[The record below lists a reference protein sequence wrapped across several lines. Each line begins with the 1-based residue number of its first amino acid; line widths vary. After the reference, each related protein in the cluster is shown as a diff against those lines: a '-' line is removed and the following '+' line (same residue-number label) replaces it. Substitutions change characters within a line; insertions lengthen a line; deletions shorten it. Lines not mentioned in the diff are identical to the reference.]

1 MDPDPD
7 PGGQKTC
14 GSGTLDIIIYCNFA
28 QLLRREKK
36 REERALIAA
45 RIDNHIEK
53 ELLARLKKVS
63 RIFLNDLFIPITT
76 HLCKIVLRYG
86 TDLDSSQFEIFL
98 AVAQYGYL
106 H

>member
-1 MDPDPD
+1 VDPDPD

-14 GSGTLDIIIYCNFA
+14 GSGTLVIIIYCN
-28 QLLRREKK
+28 LRREKK

-63 RIFLNDLFIPITT
+63 RF
-76 HLCKIVLRYG
+76 V
-86 TDLDSSQFEIFL
+86 
-98 AVAQYGYL
+98 
-106 H
+106 

>member
-1 MDPDPD
+1 LVAAFANV
-7 PGGQKTC
+7 K
-14 GSGTLDIIIYCNFA
+14 IIYCNFV

-63 RIFLNDLFIPITT
+63 RICLNDFYHHQSL
-76 HLCKIVLRYG
+76 V
-86 TDLDSSQFEIFL
+86 
-98 AVAQYGYL
+98 
-106 H
+106 